1 MAYVNLNFVPG
12 EILTAAKMNL
22 LAANDASFHDG
33 TGISDGSIQPDK
45 LADSLKTYKSAEM
58 DTGKKWIDG
67 RPIFRKVVRGMVNMT
82 GGNNTSILPHGI
94 TGLTNAWELTS
105 WSGNMRLYGVLSNNS
120 IKQALPY
127 IEGTHQAGI
136 TSIDKTNIT
145 ISGSYAWGSSEVSVT
160 MEYVK

>member
-33 TGISDGSIQPDK
+33 TGIGDGSIQPDK
-45 LADSLKTYKSAEM
+45 LADSLKAYKSTEM
-58 DTGKKWIDG
+58 DTGQKWIDG
-67 RPIFRKVVRGMVNMT
+67 RQIYRKVVRGVVNMI

-94 TGLTNAWELTS
+94 TGLTDAWELIS
-105 WSGNMRLYGVLSNNS
+105 WSGNMRLSGVLSNNPV
-120 IKQALPY
+120 KQALPY